1 MLDRLS
7 SERVRT
13 SVIVQRCSREVKLTA
28 FTIILSNLSERFP
41 RVVIGSLDSVSL
53 RFFKSAVSV
62 IDFSLCDS
70 IDRWALNTASLSSS
84 FSRIV
89 FESEETSDG
98 GTSRVSSVFGRDFGK
113 LRVDLVESCVEDLR
127 DGGIRFFAK
136 IVEEVLRTSSKL
148 GQFGLCIAGR
158 ASMTDA
164 DLMEMSSTPF
174 CRLLSGVSVVD
185 SEETLTSNSCEIVN
199 ERVRAVTREAESSV
213 SSHTSSSSE
222 SRVKLLF
229 HRFTT
234 LSILILAHSDSE
246 SSFVISDLRMLIQV
260 LYNAKCK
267 EGSETV
273 TLTKVGR
280 FPRQESNGT
289 KRKRMEERT
298 PKVSIP
304 CADDSCLTCASPSD
318 TLMTEIE

>member
-1 MLDRLS
+1 MLDRLNT
-7 SERVRT
+7 RATQT
-13 SVIVQRCSREVKLTA
+13 SVIAQRCSRKVKLTA

-136 IVEEVLRTSSKL
+136 IVEEVLRTSSEL
-148 GQFGLCIAGR
+148 GQFGLCIAAGR

-174 CRLLSGVSVVD
+174 CRLLSSVSVVN
-185 SEETLTSNSCEIVN
+185 SEETLTSNSCEIID
-199 ERVRAVTREAESSV
+199 ERVCTTAEEV
-213 SSHTSSSSE
+213 
-222 SRVKLLF
+222 
-229 HRFTT
+229 
-234 LSILILAHSDSE
+234 
-246 SSFVISDLRMLIQV
+246 
-260 LYNAKCK
+260 
-267 EGSETV
+267 
-273 TLTKVGR
+273 
-280 FPRQESNGT
+280 
-289 KRKRMEERT
+289 
-298 PKVSIP
+298 
-304 CADDSCLTCASPSD
+304 
-318 TLMTEIE
+318 